1 MNDSSNG
8 LLQLVREI
16 RGMVRVAV
24 AIGLP
29 DDEIAVILTAEGH
42 RSPNCP
48 EKVRPITVQRIRL
61 GAGLKTARQRTRWN
75 HDPGLLSVTEL
86 AARLNIPVKW
96 LYIQIRQKRLLMDRQ
111 PSGAY
116 LFENTASVI
125 DGIRNL
131 RNHAVSH
138 LDLRICQPHKEGHQH
153 A

>member
-1 MNDSSNG
+1 MLTEMRERLLDLARTG
-8 LLQLVREI
+8 L
-16 RGMVRVAV
+16 A
-24 AIGLP
+24 
-29 DDEIAVILTAEGH
+29 DHKIAVILTAEGH

-75 HDPGLLSVTEL
+75 HAPGLLSVTEL
-86 AARLNIPVKW
+86 AAKLNIPVKW

-116 LFENTASVI
+116 LFKNTASVI
-125 DGIRNL
+125 DGVRNL

-138 LDLRICQPHKEGHQH
+138 LDLRTHQPHKEGHQH

>member
-1 MNDSSNG
+1 MRER
-8 LLQLVREI
+8 LLDLARTGI
-16 RGMVRVAV
+16 A
-24 AIGLP
+24 

-42 RSPNCP
+42 RWPNCP

-75 HDPGLLSVTEL
+75 HDPGLLGVTEL
-86 AARLNIPVKW
+86 AAKLNIPVKW
-96 LYIQIRQKRLLMDRQ
+96 FYIQIRQKRLLMDRQ

-116 LFENTASVI
+116 LFKNTASVI

-131 RNHAVSH
+131 RNHTVSH
-138 LDLRICQPHKEGHQH
+138 LDLRIHQPHKEGHQH

>member
-1 MNDSSNG
+1 MRERLLDLARTG
-8 LLQLVREI
+8 L
-16 RGMVRVAV
+16 A
-24 AIGLP
+24 
-29 DDEIAVILTAEGH
+29 DDEIAAILTGEGH

-61 GAGLKTARQRTRWN
+61 SAGLKIARQRTRWN

-86 AARLNIPVKW
+86 AAKLNIPVKW
-96 LYIQIRQKRLLMDRQ
+96 LYIQIRQKRLLMDQQ